1 MGDRGGVDVVEE
13 GGEELEGPEGIEV
26 VGDEKGGEKVG
37 VGGEE
42 RGEEG
47 GEGWSVGGE
56 RDEGEE

>member
-1 MGDRGGVDVVEE
+1 VGDRGGVDVVEE
-13 GGEELEGPEGIEV
+13 GGEEMEGPEGIEV

-42 RGEEG
+42 RGE
-47 GEGWSVGGE
+47 GWSVGGE